1 MESSGEED
9 QLLSCLCRIL
19 LWVKDVVTVSEC
31 GDKLLDSALSSKL
44 VFLSSFSVRF
54 TTAAQ

>member
-31 GDKLLDSALSSKL
+31 GDKLLDSALSSK
-44 VFLSSFSVRF
+44 VGVSV
-54 TTAAQ
+54 